1 MAWRRLRSLLVPLLL
16 LALVCSLTDGAGFA
30 GAKSLGQRGHIADG
44 NSLGKK
50 RRRAVRHKAAGG
62 SLYWGALVGD
72 QINGRQV
79 PWDMGGVAQLEQML
93 GKRMSLVHF
102 MAPFAQCSGSHCS
115 YYRFPDEEMQTIRD
129 HGAIPFFSWSS
140 QSIPSQVEEPN
151 FQLADVIAGRYDA
164 YIRDWAR
171 EARAW
176 GHPFFLRFDWEMN
189 GDWFPWGEG
198 ANGNRRGESVAAW
211 RHVHAIFTAVGA
223 ANATW
228 VWCPNVDFG
237 DKLAGLASLYPG
249 DRYVDWTCLDG
260 YNSGTNPAK
269 PDRWRSF
276 DELYARTYHQLAD
289 QIASAKPM
297 AIGEVASTEQG
308 GSKARWIGEMLD
320 ALPVDYPKIRAL
332 VYFDKFDS
340 GMDWPLETSP
350 SAIDAFAAGLRD
362 PAYVSGGDYST
373 FDPAGPIPPPRG

>member
-1 MAWRRLRSLLVPLLL
+1 MDSRQLRSLLVPILL
-16 LALVCSLTDGAGFA
+16 LALAFSFVGGVDRAP
-30 GAKSLGQRGHIADG
+30 AKKALGMRGRIG
-44 NSLGKK
+44 PGRSLGKK
-50 RRRAVRHKAAGG
+50 RKAVRRGAARG
-62 SLYWGALVGD
+62 SLYWGALVGE

-79 PWDMGGVAQLEQML
+79 PWDMGGADQLEAML
-93 GKRMSLVHF
+93 GKRMSLIHF
-102 MAPFAQCSGSHCS
+102 MAPFAQCSGSRCS
-115 YYRFPDEEMQTIRD
+115 YYRFPAEEMEAIRD

-140 QSIPSQVEEPN
+140 QSIPSRVEEPD
-151 FQLADVIAGRYDA
+151 FQLSDVIAGRYDA
-164 YIRDWAR
+164 YIRAWAR

-211 RHVHAIFTAVGA
+211 RHVHDIFTAVGA
-223 ANATW
+223 TNVTW

-249 DRYVDWTCLDG
+249 DAYVDWTCLDG

-276 DELYARTYHQLAD
+276 DELYARTYREVAGE
-289 QIASAKPM
+289 IAPSKPM
-297 AIGEVASTEQG
+297 AIGEIASTEQG
-308 GSKARWIGEMLD
+308 GSKARWLSEMLD
-320 ALPVDYPKIRAL
+320 ALPVDYPKIHAL

-340 GMDWPLETSP
+340 GMDWPLETSRT
-350 SAIDAFAAGLRD
+350 ALAAFAAGLQD
-362 PAYVSGGDYST
+362 PAYVSGGGFSS
-373 FDPAGPIPPPRG
+373 FDPPGPIPPPRG